1 MEFSA
6 TFLSILVY
14 GAVALAALG
23 AITLL
28 TLFIRDAIKG
38 RIW

>member
-1 MEFSA
+1 MGFSVA
-6 TFLSILVY
+6 FLSILVY

-28 TLFIRDAIKG
+28 TLFVRDASKG